1 MKNKEK
7 TRQSLTLTMASFN
20 AINRKL
26 DEELEDLKAR
36 SRQLADIKG
45 VDNFKEEREKLN
57 VDRENFRKKLRK
69 FQRDINHTKKS
80 VG

>member
-36 SRQLADIKG
+36 SKKLADVEG

-57 VDRENFRKKLRK
+57 VDREHFRKKLRK